1 MEKKAIRNAY
11 GEALKRIGEINKNV
25 VVLDGDLS
33 GSTMTK
39 TFKSAFPDRFFNM
52 GIAEQNMMGAAAGL
66 AIDGKI
72 PFASTFAMFGAGRAF
87 EIIRNSICYPK
98 LNVKVAVTH
107 AGISVGEDGAS
118 HQSIEDIS
126 LMRSIPNMTVIVPC
140 DAVEAE
146 KAVFA
151 AAEFNGPCYLRMA
164 RPATNIITNNDTPF
178 KIGKANV
185 LREGKDICIFA
196 AGIVVPEALEAAQMA
211 EKDGVSV
218 TVVNIHTIKP
228 IDRDIIVEMAKKHKK
243 LISVEEHSI
252 IGGLGSA
259 VSEVLTDEYPSKLIR
274 LGIKDTFG
282 ESGTVNELMNKY
294 KLNAAS
300 IYEALK

>member
-11 GEALKRIGEINKNV
+11 GEALKRLGEINKNV

-39 TFKSAFPDRFFNM
+39 TFKSAFPERFFNM
-52 GIAEQNMMGAAAGL
+52 GIAEQNIMGAAAGL
-66 AIDGKI
+66 AIAGKI

-140 DAVEAE
+140 DAIEAE

-164 RPATNIITNNDTPF
+164 RPATNIITNQDTPF

-185 LREGKDICIFA
+185 LREGKDVCIFA
-196 AGIVVPEALEAAQMA
+196 TGIVVPEALDAAQMA
-211 EKDGVSV
+211 EKDGISV

-243 LISVEEHSI
+243 LFTVEEHSI

-259 VSEVLTDEYPSKLIR
+259 VSEVLTDEYPSKLKR
-274 LGIKDTFG
+274 LGMKDTFG
-282 ESGTVNELMNKY
+282 ESGTVEELMNKY

-300 IYEALK
+300 IYEAIK

>member
-11 GEALKRIGEINKNV
+11 GEALKRLGEINKNV

-39 TFKSAFPDRFFNM
+39 TFKSAFPERFFNM
-52 GIAEQNMMGAAAGL
+52 GIAEQNIMGAAAGL
-66 AIDGKI
+66 AIAGKI

-140 DAVEAE
+140 DAIEAE

-164 RPATNIITNNDTPF
+164 RPATNIITNQDTPF

-185 LREGKDICIFA
+185 LREGKDVCIFA
-196 AGIVVPEALEAAQMA
+196 TGIVVPEALDAAQMA
-211 EKDGVSV
+211 EKDGISV

-228 IDRDIIVEMAKKHKK
+228 IDRDIIVEMAKKHKR
-243 LISVEEHSI
+243 LFTVEEHSI

-259 VSEVLTDEYPSKLIR
+259 VSEVLTDEYPSKLTR
-274 LGIKDTFG
+274 LGMKDTFG
-282 ESGTVNELMNKY
+282 ESGTVEELMNKY

-300 IYEALK
+300 IYEAIK

>member
-11 GEALKRIGEINKNV
+11 GEALKRLGEINKNV

-140 DAVEAE
+140 DAIEAE

-164 RPATNIITNNDTPF
+164 RPATNIITNQDTPF

-185 LREGKDICIFA
+185 LREGKDVCIFA
-196 AGIVVPEALEAAQMA
+196 TGIVVPEALDAAQMA
-211 EKDGVSV
+211 EKDGISV

-228 IDRDIIVEMAKKHKK
+228 IDRDIIVEMAKKHKR
-243 LISVEEHSI
+243 LFTVEEHSI

-259 VSEVLTDEYPSKLIR
+259 VSEVLTDEYPSKLTR
-274 LGIKDTFG
+274 LGMKDTFG
-282 ESGTVNELMNKY
+282 ESGTVEELMNKY

-300 IYEALK
+300 IYEAIK

>member
-11 GEALKRIGEINKNV
+11 GEALKRLGEINKNV
-25 VVLDGDLS
+25 VVLDADLS

-39 TFKSAFPDRFFNM
+39 TFKSAFPERFFNM
-52 GIAEQNMMGAAAGL
+52 GIAEQDMMGAAAGL
-66 AIDGKI
+66 AIAGKI

-126 LMRSIPNMTVIVPC
+126 IMRSIPNMTVIVPC

-151 AAEFNGPCYLRMA
+151 AAEFDGPCYLRMA
-164 RPATNIITNNDTPF
+164 RPATNIITKEDTPF

-185 LREGKDICIFA
+185 LREGKDVCVFA
-196 AGIVVPEALEAAQMA
+196 TGILVAEALDAAAMA
-211 EKDGVSV
+211 EKDGISV

-228 IDRDIIVEMAKKHKK
+228 IDREVVVDMAKKHKK
-243 LISVEEHSI
+243 LISIEEHSI

-259 VSEVLTDEYPSKLIR
+259 ISEVLTDEYPSKLIR

-282 ESGTVNELMNKY
+282 ESGTVDELMNKY
-294 KLNAAS
+294 GLTSKAL
-300 IYEALK
+300 YEAIK

>member
-11 GEALKRIGEINKNV
+11 GEALKRLGEINKNV

-39 TFKSAFPDRFFNM
+39 TFKSAFPERFFNI

-282 ESGTVNELMNKY
+282 ESGTINELMNKY

>member
-11 GEALKRIGEINKNV
+11 GEALKRLGEINKNV

-282 ESGTVNELMNKY
+282 ESGTINELMNKY